1 MVKRVDRSS
10 AFAKK
15 LRIST
20 EQRQQWT
27 KDGGGFGFL
36 CWLITEAVKKG
47 VQATQVPKQE
57 VIRLPI
63 FWWGDQTMYSNCMA
77 ILEDFPLF
85 IVHCLGW

>member
-27 KDGGGFGFL
+27 KDGGGFWVFDVFVLVDNRSREKRGSNNPS
-36 CWLITEAVKKG
+36 
-47 VQATQVPKQE
+47 PKT
-57 VIRLPI
+57 
-63 FWWGDQTMYSNCMA
+63 GG
-77 ILEDFPLF
+77 
-85 IVHCLGW
+85 H